1 MKKFTLAFIVLIAA
15 FAASSFSQIKE
26 SANVKPEKIGSYR
39 MGVLKLYKAGNTFE
53 VRGLVKQRTLHEELI
68 VSLGDR
74 EQATAILRSMV
85 DYKGESGKS
94 VALNNPTDNLA
105 RWTGSMM
112 GGWEIGITEL
122 YATSIMVSKGE
133 AKKMIKVITE
143 NN

>member
-26 SANVKPEKIGSYR
+26 GPRPEKIGSYR

-53 VRGLVKQRTLHEELI
+53 VRGLVKQDVSQELI
-68 VSLGDR
+68 VSLGGK
-74 EQATAILRSMV
+74 EQATAILQSMV

-94 VALNNPTDNLA
+94 VALNNPTENVA
-105 RWTGSMM
+105 RWMGSMM
-112 GGWEIGITEL
+112 GGWEVGRTEM
-122 YATSIMVSKGE
+122 YAATIQMSKGE
-133 AKKMIKVITE
+133 IKKMIKVITE

>member
-15 FAASSFSQIKE
+15 FAASAIAQIKE
-26 SANVKPEKIGSYR
+26 SPKPEQVGSYR
-39 MGVLKLYKAGNTFE
+39 MGVIKLYKVADTFE
-53 VRGLVKQRTLHEELI
+53 IKGLVKQDVTTI
-68 VSLGDR
+68 MTVSLGTK
-74 EQATAILRSMV
+74 EQATAILQSMV
-85 DYKGESGKS
+85 DYKGESGES
-94 VALNNPTDNLA
+94 VDLNNPSDNVA

-112 GGWEIGITEL
+112 GGWEIGRTEL